1 MNPRAWTDSASQQ
14 LHTLAP
20 SLLSRTVY
28 EQESSVG
35 VLTALLAA
43 ASDGVV
49 PWPSRKGCP
58 PRSAGATE
66 HVKREFQARI
76 GASARLRD
84 EGPRCSTGTGAKR
97 PVARGFA
104 ITVPSGWFAQQPQ
117 RTRLPSGAIFDPDTS
132 GRLTQGSLLSNLTIS
147 GPLRGRYPQSQQT
160 HEISVIPFEA
170 VEDTLNHTHFSPHL
184 LATASHNQQQV
195 PNGEKPQIS
204 LWRNGFH
211 S

>member
-84 EGPRCSTGTGAKR
+84 EGPRCSSGTGAKR

-104 ITVPSGWFAQQPQ
+104 ITCLLYTSPSPRDRQK
-117 RTRLPSGAIFDPDTS
+117 S
-132 GRLTQGSLLSNLTIS
+132 
-147 GPLRGRYPQSQQT
+147 
-160 HEISVIPFEA
+160 
-170 VEDTLNHTHFSPHL
+170 
-184 LATASHNQQQV
+184 
-195 PNGEKPQIS
+195 
-204 LWRNGFH
+204 
-211 S
+211 

>member
-35 VLTALLAA
+35 VLTALLTA

-66 HVKREFQARI
+66 HVKREFQ
-76 GASARLRD
+76 GADRGIREASRRRSQMLERNRSQETGCQGIRHHGPFWLVRTTTSADPPTEWRDLR
-84 EGPRCSTGTGAKR
+84 
-97 PVARGFA
+97 
-104 ITVPSGWFAQQPQ
+104 
-117 RTRLPSGAIFDPDTS
+117 
-132 GRLTQGSLLSNLTIS
+132 
-147 GPLRGRYPQSQQT
+147 
-160 HEISVIPFEA
+160 
-170 VEDTLNHTHFSPHL
+170 
-184 LATASHNQQQV
+184 
-195 PNGEKPQIS
+195 
-204 LWRNGFH
+204 
-211 S
+211 